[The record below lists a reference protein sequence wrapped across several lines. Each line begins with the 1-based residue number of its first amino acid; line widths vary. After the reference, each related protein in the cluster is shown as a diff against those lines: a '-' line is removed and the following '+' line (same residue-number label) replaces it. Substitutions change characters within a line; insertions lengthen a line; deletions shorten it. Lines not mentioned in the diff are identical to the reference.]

1 MEARSLD
8 PNDTHPTNS
17 TVRPDTDVPGG
28 RRLAALITFLLI
40 AGTVGVSDQLL
51 KRWIVSSYKVEQVSP
66 VAGDWIKVHFIHNN
80 GGLFGLFQN
89 AAPIFAAI
97 TIAVVAVLVAI
108 EIGSG
113 WRSWLVTITLGLLL
127 GGAVGNFV
135 DRIRLG
141 YVVDFADIGIGTIRF
156 PYIFNVADAA
166 VTVSI
171 LLVLVLW
178 FVAPHLGVHM
188 PADTEG
194 DGHNGAAD
202 DAGSVKVR

>member
-8 PNDTHPTNS
+8 PNDTHPTSS

-51 KRWIVSSYKVEQVSP
+51 KRWIVSNYGVNEVSP
-66 VAGDWIKVHFIHNN
+66 VLGDWFRIDFIHNN

-127 GGAVGNFV
+127 GGAVGNFI

-141 YVVDFADIGIGTIRF
+141 YVVDFADIGIGTNRF
-156 PYIFNVADAA
+156 YIFNIADSA
-166 VTVSI
+166 VTVAI
-171 LLVLVLW
+171 LLVFVLW

-194 DGHNGAAD
+194 DGHDGAAD
-202 DAGSVKVR
+202 DAGRGKVQ

>member
-1 MEARSLD
+1 M
-8 PNDTHPTNS
+8 
-17 TVRPDTDVPGG
+17 
-28 RRLAALITFLLI
+28 
-40 AGTVGVSDQLL
+40 
-51 KRWIVSSYKVEQVSP
+51 
-66 VAGDWIKVHFIHNN
+66 
-80 GGLFGLFQN
+80 
-89 AAPIFAAI
+89 
-97 TIAVVAVLVAI
+97 VAI
-108 EIGSG
+108 EVGSG

-156 PYIFNVADAA
+156 PYIFIVADAA

-188 PADTEG
+188 PAEKDG
-194 DGHNGAAD
+194 DGRDRAAA
-202 DAGSVKVR
+202 DAGSGKVR

>member
-8 PNDTHPTNS
+8 PNDTHSTNS

-51 KRWIVSSYKVEQVSP
+51 KRWIVTHYGVNEVSP
-66 VAGDWIKVHFIHNN
+66 VVGDWFRIDFIHNN

-141 YVVDFADIGIGTIRF
+141 YVVDFADIGIGTNRF
-156 PYIFNVADAA
+156 YIFNIADSA
-166 VTVSI
+166 VTVAI

-194 DGHNGAAD
+194 EGHAAAAA
-202 DAGSVKVR
+202 DAGSGKVR